1 MLALRYLSFKP
12 SVDLVG
18 KKANRTAAGT
28 KPNWFWKVFS
38 LAKSPEGC
46 PADRYLRADIL
57 RLDDLH
63 AVPRNVLKHEGSMQ
77 KIWL

>member
-1 MLALRYLSFKP
+1 MLTLRSLSLKP
-12 SVDLVG
+12 GVDLVG

-46 PADRYLRADIL
+46 PADRDLHADIL

-63 AVPRNVLKHEGSMQ
+63 AVPLNVLKHEGIMQ